1 MKIIKKTTDRSPS
14 ENVVFMAQN
23 TKVTQLSWHFI
34 GIGGCGMSGLAQ
46 VLKQRGHTV
55 TGSDVQSSEVTD
67 KLITMGIKVSI
78 GHCIDNI
85 TAQLDHIVI
94 SAAVKWTN
102 PEVMQAKRI
111 GIQIYKYAELLGH
124 LSREI
129 KTSAIAGT
137 HGKSTTSGWLSYLL
151 VKANVKPNFVIGAD
165 VAQLNGASSGAGSG
179 DCLVVESCEYDRS
192 FLNLSPF
199 VATLLNIEAD
209 HLDYYSG
216 LSEIMGAF
224 SEFTNGIVSGGT
236 LIGNG
241 DDPNTVAIV
250 NAYQGNSELYA
261 INDKRALWKAKNLSY
276 ETGFGCF
283 EIMRG
288 DQSLGRVKLS
298 LPGAHNVSNALAVA
312 ANAWHCG
319 VPAEAIIFGLET
331 FSGVGRRLSDKG
343 EFSGVRVIDD
353 YAHHPT
359 EIKVT
364 LEAIVN
370 RYQPKRL
377 WCVFQPHQHSRT
389 RFLIDDFA
397 VSFNC
402 ADFVLA
408 ADIYFVRDSEDMR
421 KEINAET
428 LIEKI
433 SQNGGN
439 CLYLPHFDHIVDYL
453 QGHLA
458 PGDLVVTMGAGDV
471 WKISDELICR
481 LRRNSKI

>member
-1 MKIIKKTTDRSPS
+1 MKIIKSNIKASPNDKMVFVAQGD
-14 ENVVFMAQN
+14 NV
-23 TKVTQLSWHFI
+23 THLSWHFV

-55 TGSDVQSSEVTD
+55 TGSDVQPSTITE
-67 KLITMGIKVSI
+67 KLIAMGIKVTI
-78 GHCIDNI
+78 GHCVDNI
-85 TAQLDHIVI
+85 TAQSNHLVI
-94 SAAVKWTN
+94 SAAIKSTN
-102 PEVMQAKRI
+102 PEVIQAERI
-111 GIQIYKYAELLGH
+111 GIKIYKYAALLGH

-129 KTSAIAGT
+129 KTWAIAGT

-151 VKANVKPNFVIGAD
+151 VKANLKPNFVIGAD

-192 FLNLSPF
+192 FLNISPYI
-199 VATLLNIEAD
+199 ATLLNIEAD

-216 LSEIMGAF
+216 LNEIMGAF
-224 SEFTNGIVSGGT
+224 SEFTHGIISSGI
-236 LIGNG
+236 LIANG

-250 NAYQGNSELYA
+250 NEYQNKSECYSIKDNSA
-261 INDKRALWKAKNLSY
+261 FWVAKDLAY

-283 EIMRG
+283 EIMR
-288 DQSLGRVKLS
+288 DTESLGRVKLS
-298 LPGAHNVSNALAVA
+298 LPGKHNVSNALAVV

-319 VPAEAIIFGLET
+319 VSAQDIIFGLQT

-343 EFSGVRVIDD
+343 EFSGVRIIDD

-364 LEAIVN
+364 LDAIVN

-397 VSFNC
+397 MSFNC
-402 ADFVLA
+402 ADFVIA
-408 ADIYFVRDSEDMR
+408 ADIYFVRDSDDMR

-433 SQNGGN
+433 LQNGGN